1 MLVKFAFC
9 FSNDV
14 IEMHFSNVE
23 EHFEND
29 LTSNFFSLS
38 FFFLF
43 LQQSVLVNL
52 NAVK

>member
-29 LTSNFFSLS
+29 LTSNFFSCL
-38 FFFLF
+38 FF
-43 LQQSVLVNL
+43 SVSPTMCVLVNL

>member
-14 IEMHFSNVE
+14 MEMHFSNVE

-38 FFFLF
+38 FFF
-43 LQQSVLVNL
+43 SVSPT
-52 NAVK
+52 KCFGKP